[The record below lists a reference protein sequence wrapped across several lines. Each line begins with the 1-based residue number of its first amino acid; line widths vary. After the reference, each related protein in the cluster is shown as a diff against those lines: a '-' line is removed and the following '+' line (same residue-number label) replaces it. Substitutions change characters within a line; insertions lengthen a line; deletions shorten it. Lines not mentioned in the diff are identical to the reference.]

1 MTSAPQKEDR
11 TISKHRNKLRRKEMS
26 ITNSCNRGPPWNWP
40 LGYFLRALLKFDSMR
55 RTTSEG
61 KTETLQQIAKRLA
74 GPKQMIHDSPWAGLQ
89 ELTNEGGAFC
99 SDSCPSQAWSASTL
113 IDVYEEAAA
122 MKL

>member
-1 MTSAPQKEDR
+1 MTSAPLKEDH
-11 TISKHRNKLRRKEMS
+11 TISKRS
-26 ITNSCNRGPPWNWP
+26 NSDDIMNMLTCNRGPPWLWP
-40 LGYFLRALLKFDSMR
+40 LGYHLRALLKFDSKR

-61 KTETLQQIAKRLA
+61 RTETLQQIAKRLA

-89 ELTNEGGAFC
+89 ELTNAKGAFC
-99 SDSCPSQAWSASTL
+99 ADSCPTQAWSASTL